1 MSLTRYYCEKKSAGD
16 FKNETRHFITSLEE
30 DEASF
35 ARLAAIGRGHWSVEN
50 RNHWRKDATVWR
62 EDRGARRKP
71 RGAKNLALLRNAIL
85 ALIEPDRH
93 DSLNQAFKHYSNR
106 SAEALRVLTKAT
118 PHNP

>member
-1 MSLTRYYCEKKSAGD
+1 
-16 FKNETRHFITSLEE
+16 
-30 DEASF
+30 
-35 ARLAAIGRGHWSVEN
+35 
-50 RNHWRKDATVWR
+50 
-62 EDRGARRKP
+62 
-71 RGAKNLALLRNAIL
+71 LLRNAIL